1 MKVDVNRKPGDEL
14 TRIYNQAREGDCG
27 VGKKMRICCIEN
39 SSGYKMK
46 NDRIEN
52 RKLIGLQLKNPSG

>member
-1 MKVDVNRKPGDEL
+1 MNSRGFII
-14 TRIYNQAREGDCG
+14 RRGEGDCG